1 MPELV
6 IKTLLA
12 IAVLAVLVGLFI
24 LGYLLNKKVPRPE
37 GCDLEKTD
45 QCSQCAISTCRLN
58 QNHDKDKG
66 D

>member
-1 MPELV
+1 MPELL

-24 LGYLLNKKVPRPE
+24 LGYLLNKRVPRPE
-37 GCDLEKTD
+37 GCDLEKTE
-45 QCSQCAISTCRLN
+45 QCSRCAISTCRLN
-58 QNHDKDKG
+58 HNHDQDKG